1 MKNHLVKCQNASKT
15 APIKQFVR
23 FLPKNCDIPQDVLDK
38 MRQYQAKFV
47 CGTHSS
53 FLMGENQHFLDC
65 IQYGIEIGHK
75 FGSIDIMS
83 AASGRNG
90 IKKEVF
96 DTVNNLQIQLKINIK
111 NAIGYSLTSDIW
123 SDSVNHN
130 SFLDITVFYVNNR
143 SSKLEHQVLVFK

>member
-1 MKNHLVKCQNASKT
+1 
-15 APIKQFVR
+15 
-23 FLPKNCDIPQDVLDK
+23 
-38 MRQYQAKFV
+38 
-47 CGTHSS
+47 
-53 FLMGENQHFLDC
+53 MGENQHFLDC

-83 AASGRNG
+83 VAAGRNG

-96 DTVNNLQIQLKINIK
+96 DAVNAGQNRLKNEIQ
-111 NAIGYSLTSDIW
+111 NAVGYSLTSDIW

-130 SFLDITVFYVNNR
+130 SFLDITVFYVNNK